1 MSTEPGKT
9 EPAKKERAGQRRM
22 RAIRNLGIMAHIDA
36 GKTTLTERLLFVAG
50 RTHKMG
56 EVHEGEAVMDWMDL
70 ERERGITITSA
81 VTSLEWRGH
90 ELHLID
96 TPGHVDFTIEVERS
110 LRVLDGAV
118 AVFDAV
124 HGVEPQ
130 SETVWRQAD
139 HHHVPRLAFANK
151 MDRVGADFAATL
163 ASMRRRFPEQAIA
176 AVHLPIGAEA
186 RFEGF
191 EELVSRRAIRFTDP
205 EDPRAFVVE
214 EGLSA
219 AGEASRHALLEAL
232 ADLDDPVAEA
242 VISDVELDE
251 AALRAAVRRATLTGR
266 FVPVLCGSALHNK
279 GIPQLLD
286 AVCDWLPSPL
296 DVPPPVGTRPAGSPA
311 ASAAV
316 SATIPAT
323 IPKPGS
329 EETRPAD
336 DSAPLLALAFKV
348 SLLDE
353 KRRFVFLRLYSG
365 RIAEGDEVWNASLG
379 KAERISR
386 LLRMHAAQ
394 KTRVPAM
401 GAGQIFAVMGLRE
414 TRTGDTLTD
423 RDHPLVLERISGYEP
438 VISQAIE
445 PSTPGERAPLL
456 EALGR
461 ITDEDPTFRFGEDL
475 DTGQLLISGMGELHL
490 EIVAERLRREFGL
503 SVRTGRPQV
512 LLRETLTGHAT
523 AESTF
528 ERTIDEAR
536 VFAHVGVR
544 VAPLPRGEGFRFRV
558 APEVESLPFLRDE
571 LRQLME
577 HGAREAA
584 EGGVLEGH
592 PLQDVEVVLAAATW
606 REGSSRPFA
615 YKVATAD
622 AVRDAASRAGP
633 VLLEPIARL
642 EVISPEEHLGEVIG
656 GLHRRKGTVLDVADR
671 GTGVKAI
678 QGEAPLRRMF
688 GYATELRSVTQGR
701 ASFTM
706 SFDRFDTAG

>member
-1 MSTEPGKT
+1 MSTEPGSKGQG
-9 EPAKKERAGQRRM
+9 RAGQRRM
-22 RAIRNLGIMAHIDA
+22 RAVRNLGIMAHIDA

-139 HHHVPRLAFANK
+139 HHHVPRIAFANK

-163 ASMRRRFPEQAIA
+163 ASMRRRFPGQAIA

-191 EELVSRRAIRFTDP
+191 EDLVGRRAVRFTDP
-205 EDPRAFVVE
+205 EDPRAFGVT

-219 AGEASRHALLEAL
+219 AGEESRRALVEAV

-242 VISDVELDE
+242 VLSDAEVDE
-251 AALRAAVRRATLTGR
+251 AGLRAAIRRTTLTGR
-266 FVPVLCGSALHNK
+266 LVPLLCGSALHNK

-296 DVPPPVGTRPAGSPA
+296 DVPPPVGAH
-311 ASAAV
+311 
-316 SATIPAT
+316 
-323 IPKPGS
+323 PKTGS
-329 EETRPAD
+329 EEARPAD
-336 DSAPLLALAFKV
+336 DGAPLLALAFKV

-353 KRRFVFLRLYSG
+353 RRRFVFVRLYSG

-379 KAERISR
+379 KAERVSR
-386 LLRMHAAQ
+386 VLRMHAAQ

-423 RDHPLVLERISGYEP
+423 REHPLVLERISGYEP

-445 PSTPGERAPLL
+445 PSTPGERDPLL

-461 ITDEDPTFRFGEDL
+461 ISDEDPTFRFGEDK

-490 EIVAERLRREFGL
+490 EIVGERLRREFGL
-503 SVRTGRPQV
+503 SVRTGLPQV
-512 LLRETLTGHAT
+512 LLRETLTGQA
-523 AESTF
+523 AGESTF

-544 VAPLPRGEGFRFRV
+544 VAPLPRGGGFLFRI
-558 APEVESLPFLRDE
+558 APEIASLPFLREE
-571 LRQLME
+571 LRELIE
-577 HGAREAA
+577 AGAREAA
-584 EGGVLEGH
+584 EGGALEGH

-642 EVISPEEHLGEVIG
+642 EVVSPEEHLGEVIG
-656 GLHRRKGTVLDVADR
+656 GLHKRKGTVLDVSDR
-671 GTGVKAI
+671 GAAVKAI
-678 QGEAPLRRMF
+678 LCEAPLRRMF